1 MISLCSPSQAKIPT
15 AVALGSFDGLHAGH
29 KRVIREITKNQAGIP
44 TVVSFWPH
52 PREVLYG
59 ESKLRLYL
67 PSEKVSLLQD
77 LGVEQLVL
85 VPFNKSLASLTA
97 EDFFEEILLKKLQA
111 KKIAVG
117 ENFRFGKD
125 RNGDPSTLTKLCKKA
140 DLELSVVSILEDSQG
155 RMSSSRIRSELKKG
169 DINATNNLLGRP
181 YNFRGIVKN
190 GKGIGKT
197 IGWPT
202 ANLEVDAKKLL
213 PGLGVY
219 VAWGQEINENRKYPA
234 IMNLGPQPTID
245 PSTPSAV
252 EVHLI
257 DKDIDLTGKEL
268 IIEPIMRIRGQK
280 KFKDLQ
286 ELSHQ
291 ISCDVNLARSMFK
304 KL

>member
-1 MISLCSPSQAKIPT
+1 MISLCTPSQARTPT

-29 KRVIREITKNQAGIP
+29 KTVIKEITNCQNGIA

-59 ESKLRLYL
+59 ESKLRLDL
-67 PSEKVSLLQD
+67 PSEKVSLLKD
-77 LGVEQLVL
+77 LEVEQLVL

-117 ENFRFGKD
+117 ENFRFGKN
-125 RNGDPSTLTKLCKKA
+125 RKGNPSTLLKLCKEA
-140 DLELSVVSILEDSQG
+140 SVELSVVSILEDSQG

-169 DINATNNLLGRP
+169 DINATNMLLGRP
-181 YNFRGIVKN
+181 YNFRGVVKT
-190 GKGIGKT
+190 GKGLGKK

-202 ANLEVDAKKLL
+202 ANLEVDSKKLL

-219 VAWGQEINENRKYPA
+219 VAWTKEVSEVQKHPS

-245 PSTPSAV
+245 PSAPSAV

-257 DKDIDLTGKEL
+257 DKEINLLGKEL
-268 IIEPIMRIRGQK
+268 VVEPILKVRGQH

-286 ELSHQ
+286 ELSYQ
-291 ISCDVNLARSMFK
+291 INRDVDLARSIFK